1 MNRCNL
7 RTSSRRLPGNRRGT
21 VFIAAMWVLIA
32 LVGLVLVMSR
42 WARVEVR
49 ASGNRVSAAEAAMAA
64 RAGEQYVLSQIAAAL
79 PANDTAFANVQ
90 VPERVPVGNAF
101 FWVVRPDRQ
110 NDRVPDFGVDDEGG
124 KVNINTASAT
134 TLLMLPGMTPDIA
147 DAIVDW
153 RDEDDT
159 PQPYGAES
167 AHYGSLQPP
176 YRAKN
181 EPFETV
187 EELLL
192 VKGVT
197 PEVMY
202 GMDANRNGLLDE
214 EELAASGTSVS
225 SREASNDTSR
235 GIHPFVSV
243 TGPGNP
249 AQGGQQLT
257 NVNGNNVQ
265 AVLDVLRNAG
275 MEEARL
281 NDVAQRVVS
290 GRPFRNMIDFYV
302 KTQMKPEEFALVAPR
317 LTVQGGPAN
326 NARVNANTA
335 SREVFRCL
343 EGLEDA
349 DAVALVTARDGG
361 ADTTNLA
368 WVAEAIDK
376 NKAVAIGAQLTDRS
390 YRFSADIIGVSGDGR
405 AYQRVRI
412 VVDASQ
418 TPPAVIYRRDLT
430 DAGWSLE
437 WAVREELR
445 SGAAAALGL
454 QY

>member
-1 MNRCNL
+1 MTRPAPRVPPL
-7 RTSSRRLPGNRRGT
+7 RPPPRRRGT

-42 WARVEVR
+42 WARVELR
-49 ASGNRVSAAEAAMAA
+49 ASGNRVAAAEAAMAA
-64 RAGEQYVLSQIAAAL
+64 RAGEQYVLSQVAAAG
-79 PANDTAFANVQ
+79 ADATFSQQQ
-90 VPERVPVGNAF
+90 VPERVPVGGAY
-101 FWVVRPDRQ
+101 FWVVRPDRN
-110 NDRVPDFGVDDEGG
+110 NDRAPDFGVDDEGG

-153 RDEDDT
+153 RDADDT

-167 AHYGSLQPP
+167 SHYGSLQPP

-181 EPFETV
+181 GPFETA

-197 PEVMY
+197 PELMY
-202 GMDANRNGLLDE
+202 GADANRNGLLDE
-214 EELAASGTSVS
+214 EELAASGGSMS
-225 SREASNDTSR
+225 GREATNDTSR

-243 TGPGNP
+243 TGPGNAP
-249 AQGGQQLT
+249 QGGQQLV
-257 NVNGNNVQ
+257 NVNGNNVN

-275 MEEARL
+275 LEGDRL
-281 NDVAQRVVS
+281 NEVAGRVPG

-302 KTQMKPEEFALVAPR
+302 KTQMKPEEFALVADR
-317 LTVQGGPAN
+317 LTVQGGAAN

-335 SREVFRCL
+335 PREVFRCL
-343 EGLEDA
+343 NGLEDA
-349 DAVALVTARDGG
+349 DALSLVTAREGG
-361 ADTTNLA
+361 ADTTSLA

-376 NKAVAIGAQLTDRS
+376 AKAVAIGDQLTGRS
-390 YRFSADIIGVSGDGR
+390 YRFSADVIGVSGDGR

-412 VVDASQ
+412 LVDASQ
-418 TPPAVIYRRDLT
+418 ATPTVVYRRDLT

-437 WAVREELR
+437 WGVREELR
-445 SGAAAALGL
+445 MGGGIMEQQGL
-454 QY
+454 

>member
-1 MNRCNL
+1 MSGVRP
-7 RTSSRRLPGNRRGT
+7 RPTFRRRGT

-49 ASGNRVSAAEAAMAA
+49 ASGNRVAAAEAAMAA
-64 RAGEQYVLSQIAAAL
+64 RAGEHYVLSQIAAAGTD
-79 PANDTAFANVQ
+79 ATFSQQQ
-90 VPERVPVGNAF
+90 VPEQVPVGNAF
-101 FWVVRPDRQ
+101 FWVVRPDRE

-134 TLLMLPGMTPDIA
+134 TLLMLPGMTPDVA

-153 RDEDDT
+153 RDADDT

-197 PEVMY
+197 PELMY

-214 EELAASGTSVS
+214 EEMAAAGTSVS
-225 SREASNDTSR
+225 GRDAANDTSR
-235 GIHPFVSV
+235 GIYPFVSV
-243 TGPGNP
+243 TGAGN
-249 AQGGQQLT
+249 AAAGGQQLT

-275 MEEARL
+275 LEPDRL
-281 NDVAQRVVS
+281 NDISGRVQG

-302 KTQMKPEEFALVAPR
+302 KTQMKPDEFALVADR

-335 SREVFRCL
+335 PREVLRCL
-343 EGLEDA
+343 SGLEDA

-361 ADTTNLA
+361 ADTTSLA

-376 NKAVAIGAQLTDRS
+376 NKAVAIGDQLTSRS
-390 YRFSADIIGVSGDGR
+390 YRFSADVIGVSGDGR

-418 TPPAVIYRRDLT
+418 TPPKVVYRRDLT

-445 SGAAAALGL
+445 SGVNIGMQASGL
-454 QY
+454 P